1 MDQDE
6 KAKRLTEAV
15 HKAGR
20 KALKKRRTPSPSKDS
35 TPLMNIAVAVGPGG
49 GIQVAKEIELVK
61 AALLYADH
69 VTLCSPKL
77 ELFASVA
84 ALAQLDTQQ
93 QIDFIVEMMPII
105 DPLNPSTIKVV
116 EFMKRLR
123 AKHRTP
129 ADILAFNQFKA
140 ALPSM
145 WRLVKPE
152 IDQILRQAGT
162 AELQVAIEKGLVDLD
177 ILELQGTA
185 TDDIVRGFTQRVG
198 DYLQNAHAYPM
209 FDDEAGNLARAGL
222 DEGVFKAAATAMA
235 RATNVGI
242 GTGMI
247 ARLPA
252 FPDAR
257 MENVLEAREELEQY
271 VGKFRRAVSKMRE
284 RIHSTALD
292 PGFAEEVD
300 AIFVSEVRAAME
312 EIQDHLRSSNF
323 LRRVLRLSTDSIG
336 PAALGLAAFQM
347 PQLPALVK
355 IGLTATAELAQ
366 AATSW
371 QASSTG
377 RNAARGHELY
387 FLYRTQLRLEG

>member
-1 MDQDE
+1 
-6 KAKRLTEAV
+6 
-15 HKAGR
+15 
-20 KALKKRRTPSPSKDS
+20 
-35 TPLMNIAVAVGPGG
+35 
-49 GIQVAKEIELVK
+49 
-61 AALLYADH
+61 
-69 VTLCSPKL
+69 
-77 ELFASVA
+77 
-84 ALAQLDTQQ
+84 
-93 QIDFIVEMMPII
+93 
-105 DPLNPSTIKVV
+105 
-116 EFMKRLR
+116 
-123 AKHRTP
+123 
-129 ADILAFNQFKA
+129 
-140 ALPSM
+140 
-145 WRLVKPE
+145 
-152 IDQILRQAGT
+152 
-162 AELQVAIEKGLVDLD
+162 
-177 ILELQGTA
+177 
-185 TDDIVRGFTQRVG
+185 
-198 DYLQNAHAYPM
+198 M